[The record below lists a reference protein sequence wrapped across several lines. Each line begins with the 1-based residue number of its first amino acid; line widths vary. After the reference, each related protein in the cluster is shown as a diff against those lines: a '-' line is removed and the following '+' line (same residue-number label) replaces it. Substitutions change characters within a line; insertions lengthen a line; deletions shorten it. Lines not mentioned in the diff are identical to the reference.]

1 MGANKTSKENDE
13 VVKSFNA
20 DYKQKFV
27 SCDNEATNDGLFSKL
42 NENDRISSTIFLR
55 VPVRV
60 TVLLLLIALLFIYT
74 MYIEFNLPS
83 HDTASFDTSEEI
95 NIESGVALKV
105 DKVVSCYYNTPS
117 PGPTPQLRPSAI
129 HPHLCTHINVAFAQI
144 RNKEIYLDNEQY
156 ESLTQVVLL
165 KRMNPNLK
173 ILLSI
178 GGAGNDTGFPN
189 MVINHASRK
198 TFIKSVKTVLRT
210 YGLDGIDLD
219 WEFPMVNVDINIY
232 KRQRQHFSQLLRE
245 IRMEYIRENRDYL
258 LTMAAAAPET
268 IVDVAYDVDQINLYV
283 DYVNVMT
290 YDFHAFS
297 KYTPFTG
304 LNSPLYHRSMEQMFL
319 ATLNINYT
327 VHMYLNKGLDRSKI
341 VVGIPTYGHTFTLV
355 NANNGQVG
363 SPAAG
368 YGTLGGLGFVNYPD
382 ICKFIAKF
390 RSEVV
395 IELDPDAKVPYL
407 HKELEWI
414 SYDTPHSAM
423 EKANYIK
430 EQNLRGAMIYSLNAD
445 DYEGV
450 CDEEVEGSLKFPLAM
465 SVKHAL
471 ADKVKSN

>member
-1 MGANKTSKENDE
+1 MGANRTGKKNDE
-13 VVKSFNA
+13 VVKSFNTK
-20 DYKQKFV
+20 YKEEIV
-27 SCDNEATNDGLFSKL
+27 LCDNEATNDSGLSKAKE
-42 NENDRISSTIFLR
+42 NECVLWTAFTG
-55 VPVRV
+55 VPVRA
-60 TVLLLLIALLFIYT
+60 TLLVILIGLLFIYT
-74 MYIEFNLPS
+74 VFIEFNLLTHNNVS
-83 HDTASFDTSEEI
+83 MDTSEEI
-95 NIESGVALKV
+95 KIESGGVLKV
-105 DKVVSCYYNTPS
+105 DKVVSCYYNMPS
-117 PGPTPQLRPSAI
+117 PGASSQLRPSAI

-144 RNKEIYLDNEQY
+144 RNKVIYLDHEQY
-156 ESLTQVVLL
+156 ESLTQVVML

-198 TFIKSVKTVLRT
+198 AFIKSVKTVLRT

-219 WEFPMVNVDINIY
+219 WEFPMVHVDDNIY

-245 IRMEYIRENRDYL
+245 IRMEYIREKKDYL
-258 LTMAAAAPET
+258 LSLAVAAPET

-290 YDFHAFS
+290 YDFHAFT

-304 LNSPLYHRSMEQMFL
+304 LNSPLYRRNIEQMYL

-327 VHMYLNKGLDRSKI
+327 VHMYLDKGLDRSKI
-341 VVGIPTYGHTFTLV
+341 VVGIPTYGHSFTLV

-395 IELDPDAKVPYL
+395 IQLDPDARVPYL
-407 HKELEWI
+407 QREAEWI
-414 SYDTPHSAM
+414 SYDTPQSAM

-450 CDEEVEGSLKFPLAM
+450 CDEEVEGSLKFPLAV

>member
-1 MGANKTSKENDE
+1 MWANKVSNINDE
-13 VVKSFNA
+13 FVKSFNIE
-20 DYKQKFV
+20 YKKKNVSQDNDETNGWFFNVNDRV
-27 SCDNEATNDGLFSKL
+27 SCTACSG
-42 NENDRISSTIFLR
+42 
-55 VPVRV
+55 VRV
-60 TVLLLLIALLFIYT
+60 FVLVLLIALLFFYT
-74 MYIEFNLPS
+74 VYIEFTLLS
-83 HDTASFDTSEEI
+83 HHTVTIDSSEEI
-95 NIESGVALKV
+95 NIQPSSMLKV

-117 PGPTPQLRPSAI
+117 PGSAMQLAPSAI

-144 RNKEIYLDNEQY
+144 RNKVIYLDNEQY
-156 ESLTQVVLL
+156 KALSEVVLL

-198 TFIKSVKTVLRT
+198 TFIKSVKNVLRT
-210 YGLDGIDLD
+210 YRLDGIDLD
-219 WEFPMVNVDINIY
+219 WEFPLVHVDVNIY

-245 IRMEYIRENRDYL
+245 IRMEYIRENRNYL

-283 DYVNVMT
+283 DYVNIMT

-304 LNSPLYHRSMEQMFL
+304 LNSPLYRRNTEQMYL

-327 VHMYLNKGLDRSKI
+327 VHLYLNKGLDRSKI
-341 VVGIPTYGHTFTLV
+341 VVGIPTYGHSFTLV

-382 ICKFIAKF
+382 ICRFIVKFQ
-390 RSEVV
+390 SEV
-395 IELDPDAKVPYL
+395 IIQLDPDAKVPYL
-407 HKELEWI
+407 HRGAEWI
-414 SYDTPHSAM
+414 SYDTPQSAM

-445 DYEGV
+445 DYEGL
-450 CDEEVEGSLKFPLAM
+450 CGEEIEGSLKFPLAV